1 MRQQQIQ
8 FQRAATKKRCYVAR
22 ISQRLQAQQEEIKS
36 LTQEQKDMSL
46 MRRHILSQRNAALEE
61 RKCEELQQCL
71 QAKYQYDLLIRER
84 KALLA
89 DLDKE
94 ILELEE
100 KVAVQNQRAVKVRQA
115 TDMSRLEKQKET
127 LEMQL
132 NHKVSKA
139 LSSWVTSVQ
148 PLCHAKTPEGLH
160 LCSDETELP
169 EATLPWDTVHF
180 DTIVANNREMQE
192 NNEKLR
198 THKAILD
205 NWYLKHQQQLQD
217 QRRKMITAVME
228 STEAYRRR
236 KEALARI
243 SVIEERHSRHTVLYK
258 TELQER
264 QRVCDYRDKLR
275 SFMSTKLADRS
286 QLLQEADKRRGM
298 RWEQNRCSWEHKSRA
313 LKAEELAQRKRDVEA
328 VYQRIQDIAKDGN
341 IEEMLKDFGRNKK
354 KSAALYNHAMK
365 LVDENEKLK
374 RLIKDVEEE
383 MSAIVRQ
390 EEDAQSRNLHI
401 LQELED
407 NLAQSFVVANKS
419 ESRCRS
425 TREQLDQLQPVVAA
439 VLEAVG
445 CEAKE
450 ILWQLGAKG
459 QVVDENLMQ
468 CLELLEKRSKELLL
482 QQAVLEHMEGAAAG
496 RPRSASMVSDSPN
509 LLEDL
514 DLVPL
519 SSESVSRNLV
529 AETIEACECGS
540 WEDGGAVVP
549 AVGRVLSD
557 MGLCRAG
564 EEPMEREQ
572 LRRLVLQSREQQPD
586 PGVGFILKQ

>member
-1 MRQQQIQ
+1 MQRLPSSLKMAEKTVEAEMRRQHIQ
-8 FQRAATKKRCYVAR
+8 FQTALDRKKFYADRVK
-22 ISQRLQAQQEEIKS
+22 QRLQAQREEIKS
-36 LTQEQKDMSL
+36 LTREHEDRALTLAQ
-46 MRRHILSQRNAALEE
+46 ILSQRNAELEE

-132 NHKVSKA
+132 NH
-139 LSSWVTSVQ
+139 
-148 PLCHAKTPEGLH
+148 
-160 LCSDETELP
+160 
-169 EATLPWDTVHF
+169 DTVHF

-192 NNEKLR
+192 NNEKLQA
-198 THKAILD
+198 HKAILD

-228 STEAYRRR
+228 STEAYRQR
-236 KEALARI
+236 KETLARI
-243 SVIEERHSRHTVLYK
+243 SVIEERHSKDAVLFK
-258 TELQER
+258 NELQER
-264 QRVCDYRDKLR
+264 QRLREHRDKLR

-286 QLLQEADKRRGM
+286 QLLQEADKRR
-298 RWEQNRCSWEHKSRA
+298 A
-313 LKAEELAQRKRDVEA
+313 LKARELAKRKRDVEA
-328 VYQRIQDIAKDGN
+328 VYQHIQEIAKDGN
-341 IEEMLKDFGRNKK
+341 IEEMLKDFRRNEK
-354 KSAALYNHAMK
+354 KSTALYNHAMK

-407 NLAQSFVVANKS
+407 NLAQSFVATSKS
-419 ESRCRS
+419 ESRCQL

-445 CEAKE
+445 CEARE

-496 RPRSASMVSDSPN
+496 RPRSASVVSDSPN
-509 LLEDL
+509 LLEEIEQAQPSFT
-514 DLVPL
+514 VPGMR
-519 SSESVSRNLV
+519 SVPD
-529 AETIEACECGS
+529 TIEA
-540 WEDGGAVVP
+540 W
-549 AVGRVLSD
+549 
-557 MGLCRAG
+557 
-564 EEPMEREQ
+564 EEPLEREQ
-572 LRRLVLQSREQQPD
+572 LRGLVLQSREQQPG
-586 PGVGFILKQ
+586 PEP